1 MKSEYNYIKMQKLY
15 AYILFILYTF
25 LTYYILIGDC
35 KFVAKIIIT
44 AIYISTVCK
53 ICWGDTE
60 YNYIERYSK
69 KIKNIKIYN
78 IAVIIITT
86 SIFIIKSILIIA
98 LSYIK

>member
-1 MKSEYNYIKMQKLY
+1 MQKLY

-44 AIYISTVCK
+44 A